1 MDTLVAVH
9 GLLRWVVLLAAAVAL
24 AIGLMGWLGS
34 GTSEK
39 LGRQAMLAYA
49 VVLDIQVLLGIVIW
63 VVERRWAGGGRQ
75 FQLEHPII
83 MLLALA
89 IAHVTAAR
97 PRRASAPIDAARL
110 RTIGGVVSLV
120 LILVG
125 IPWQR

>member
-1 MDTLVAVH
+1 MDTLVDVH
-9 GLLRWVVLLAAAVAL
+9 GLLRWVVLAAAVAAL
-24 AIGLMGWLGS
+24 AVGLMGWIGS

-39 LGRQAMLAYA
+39 LGRQVMLAYA
-49 VVLDIQVLLGIVIW
+49 VVLDVQVLVGAVIW
-63 VVERRWAGGGRQ
+63 VAERRWAGGGRL

-89 IAHVTAAR
+89 IAHVAAAR
-97 PRRASAPIDAARL
+97 ARRSSAPIEAARV
-110 RTIGGVVSLV
+110 RTIGAAVSLG